1 MAYISITANKVT
13 ANKAEG
19 STTLQ
24 ERVLSSDLE
33 SELFCTHLV
42 ERLRWA
48 VEDTQEREPTVPM
61 NHLQE
66 SHGARKGGSAM
77 EPKQQSPFSNEIS
90 ELTAWGPQ

>member
-1 MAYISITANKVT
+1 MAYISITANKD
-13 ANKAEG
+13 EG

-48 VEDTQEREPTVPM
+48 VEDTQEREPTVPIY
-61 NHLQE
+61 HLQE

-77 EPKQQSPFSNEIS
+77 EPKQSPFSNEVS
-90 ELTAWGPQ
+90 VLTAWGPQ